1 MEEEGPSV
9 RWAELSVQGAGE
21 GLLASYGSGE
31 AERPAAIISG
41 LGLPSHLSGVAKC
54 HVGKA
59 QVNPGIILGESL
71 VSEAS
76 MEFLASTFRCSP
88 SPFRYIVPFYR
99 CRQLGPSATKWW
111 SRDLN
116 PSRQPPGPTLLL
128 FISLQDLS

>member
-41 LGLPSHLSGVAKC
+41 LGLPSHPSGVAKC

-76 MEFLASTFRCSP
+76 MEFLASTSAVLPAP
-88 SPFRYIVPFYR
+88 SGTKSHFTDADNWVL
-99 CRQLGPSATKWW
+99 QLPS
-111 SRDLN
+111 
-116 PSRQPPGPTLLL
+116 GGVG
-128 FISLQDLS
+128 I

>member
-9 RWAELSVQGAGE
+9 RWAELSVLGAGE

-41 LGLPSHLSGVAKC
+41 LGLPRHLSGVAKC
-54 HVGKA
+54 RVGKA

-88 SPFRYIVPFYR
+88 A
-99 CRQLGPSATKWW
+99 PSGT
-111 SRDLN
+111 
-116 PSRQPPGPTLLL
+116 
-128 FISLQDLS
+128 